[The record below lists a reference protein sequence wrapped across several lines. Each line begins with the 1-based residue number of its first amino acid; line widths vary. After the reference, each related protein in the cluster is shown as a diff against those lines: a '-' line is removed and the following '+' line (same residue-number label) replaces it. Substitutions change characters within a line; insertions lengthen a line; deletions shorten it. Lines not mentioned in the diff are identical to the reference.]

1 MVFIHESKRIYIKRK
16 VRVLDN
22 KMNDEIDSYV

>member
-22 KMNDEIDSYV
+22 EMNDEIDSYV